1 MNEILVCEKLSK
13 SFREVDKPL
22 VVLRHID
29 LTVEP
34 NQLIAILGSSG
45 AGKSTLLHILGGL
58 DTPTS
63 GTVLWHGQNIQKISE
78 IKKCRLRNK
87 HLGFIYQFHHL
98 LSEFTALENIALPL
112 LIGGTSTFSA
122 KKQAKEMLVRVG
134 LTEREKHRIGELSG
148 GERQRIAI
156 ARALITR
163 PQCILADEP
172 TGNLDQSNSKHILEI
187 ILALQKD
194 FGTSFVIATHDLTL
208 AHAMQKRYKIENGV
222 LESED

>member
-1 MNEILVCEKLSK
+1 M
-13 SFREVDKPL
+13 
-22 VVLRHID
+22 
-29 LTVEP
+29 
-34 NQLIAILGSSG
+34 
-45 AGKSTLLHILGGL
+45 
-58 DTPTS
+58 
-63 GTVLWHGQNIQKISE
+63 
-78 IKKCRLRNK
+78 
-87 HLGFIYQFHHL
+87 
-98 LSEFTALENIALPL
+98 
-112 LIGGTSTFSA
+112 
-122 KKQAKEMLVRVG
+122 RVG